1 MLKLKKAT
9 LTVAVAF
16 TVGGGLMSLPP
27 QDVSARTT
35 YVWIAPH
42 HGKKVSLFTWMP
54 GIKSCRIKAPR
65 DIALGKTSWISF
77 VWLGTLKNF

>member
-42 HGKKVSLFTWMP
+42 HGKKYH
-54 GIKSCRIKAPR
+54 
-65 DIALGKTSWISF
+65 
-77 VWLGTLKNF
+77 